1 MVNQRRSR
9 MYISGPSCFSN
20 PLSIVRKLIVE
31 GYGGR
36 ALNELAPI
44 SRLLKRYLPS
54 WPP

>member
-1 MVNQRRSR
+1 

-36 ALNELAPI
+36 ALNELSPI
-44 SRLLKRYLPS
+44 SRLLKRYLAS